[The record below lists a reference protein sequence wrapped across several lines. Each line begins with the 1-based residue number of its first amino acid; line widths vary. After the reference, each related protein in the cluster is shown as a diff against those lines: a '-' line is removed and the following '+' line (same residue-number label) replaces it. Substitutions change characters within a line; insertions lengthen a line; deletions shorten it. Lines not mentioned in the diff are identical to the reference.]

1 MEPNIIML
9 LFPAASQLTSLRKL
23 AMESHAPEV
32 FLWQPLCDWAAFSWT
47 ILFWSGQDGFGN
59 ILCSPSVL
67 NPLTHGFRLSISSVT
82 LTRSRKSPTC
92 YSSDCDRAMYFL
104 CFGEPLRSL
113 NSFQIA
119 PCLAEVPIPS
129 RNLFKKG
136 VYELNGQD
144 CDWGRRRNK
153 WGGESGH
160 SKETEKSG
168 MYISETYGWKL

>member
-1 MEPNIIML
+1 MLPKCFYDNLCVIEL
-9 LFPAASQLTSLRKL
+9 LFHGPYCSGVVRMALVISSAVPQCWTLWLMASGSQF
-23 AMESHAPEV
+23 H
-32 FLWQPLCDWAAFSWT
+32 LWE
-47 ILFWSGQDGFGN
+47 
-59 ILCSPSVL
+59 
-67 NPLTHGFRLSISSVT
+67 SVT
-82 LTRSRKSPTC
+82 LARSRKSPTC

-104 CFGEPLRSL
+104 CFGEPLRSF

-144 CDWGRRRNK
+144 CHWGRRRNK